1 MACGSRSR
9 AVASATRFGNFKER
23 INYNESG
30 LMTIGLRIERGVG
43 LQASGHIIMQF
54 LYDHTWSFNSAKA
67 KAASA
72 TPTVLAESPAAA
84 AMSPPNS
91 REVEES

>member
-1 MACGSRSR
+1 
-9 AVASATRFGNFKER
+9 
-23 INYNESG
+23 
-30 LMTIGLRIERGVG
+30 
-43 LQASGHIIMQF
+43 MQF
-54 LYDHTWSFNSAKA
+54 LYDHTWLFDSAKA

>member
-1 MACGSRSR
+1 
-9 AVASATRFGNFKER
+9 
-23 INYNESG
+23 
-30 LMTIGLRIERGVG
+30 MTIDLRSKSSVG
-43 LQASGHIIMQF
+43 LQASGHIIMHF
-54 LYDHTWSFNSAKA
+54 LYAHTWSFDSAKA